1 MAVDYT
7 QRSVT
12 GSNAGKTEELSLLRR
27 GAGMRRQ
34 RRLLLSIALGCPVL
48 MITWSLFTPRTFTT
62 TGSFLPQSPD
72 QSASP
77 LVGLAAQFGV
87 VGSADH
93 RS

>member
-12 GSNAGKTEELSLLRR
+12 GSNADGLSR
-27 GAGMRRQ
+27 AND
-34 RRLLLSIALGCPVL
+34 P
-48 MITWSLFTPRTFTT
+48 WSLFTPRTFTT

-72 QSASP
+72 QSATA
-77 LVGLAAQFGV
+77 LVGLAAQSGV
-87 VGSADH
+87 VGSADL

>member
-12 GSNAGKTEELSLLRR
+12 GR
-27 GAGMRRQ
+27 
-34 RRLLLSIALGCPVL
+34 
-48 MITWSLFTPRTFTT
+48 TWSLFTPRTFTT